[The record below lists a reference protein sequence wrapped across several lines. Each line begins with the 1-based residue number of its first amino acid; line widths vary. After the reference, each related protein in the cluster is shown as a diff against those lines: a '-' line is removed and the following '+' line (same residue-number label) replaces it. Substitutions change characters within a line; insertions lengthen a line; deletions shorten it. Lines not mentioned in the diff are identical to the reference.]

1 VVTGNASKVVPLRR
15 RDRRLA
21 TRDRR
26 PLAAFPAMW
35 ATEARRANRH
45 MCGSP
50 PGAFKQKIGIE
61 SQDFSNPS
69 LLDA

>member
-1 VVTGNASKVVPLRR
+1 MQRTYCYALST
-15 RDRRLA
+15 A
-21 TRDRR
+21 R
-26 PLAAFPAMW
+26 PC
-35 ATEARRANRH
+35 TEARRASRH